1 MYLIVF
7 DCTVEKIGVGMI
19 GPIVYIGLRAW
30 FGDAY

>member
-19 GPIVYIGLRAW
+19 GPIVYIGLEARSE
-30 FGDAY
+30 DA